1 MTSLANE
8 SLFDPSHDTSNLM
21 SPEPKKN
28 NNKQQPSITEISAA
42 FALTSSYSYIL
53 L

>member
-1 MTSLANE
+1 MTSLANK
-8 SLFDPSHDTSNLM
+8 SLFDPSHNTSNLM

-28 NNKQQPSITEISAA
+28 NNKQQPSITEIRAA
-42 FALTSSYSYIL
+42 FAVTPLYSYIL